1 MSQILIAVRNV
12 SEMIRTGGLP
22 QRVGPTQ
29 LESLLA
35 ETDSF
40 TNPLMI
46 AAIRQYSDRSLWS
59 LLEYAVANKRHNER
73 AYAVRLGCEAVGEDW
88 KGIGGALASVELRY
102 SSLVVTDDVFDQTA
116 IRMNKPT
123 VARKWGNNLAITAA
137 AILKSLSTTVL
148 VESFMNRNLPP
159 NIFREVVLR
168 DEASFH
174 AVYQGQ
180 YSDLI
185 SEEMRL
191 NDVSDDFLLDMVKN
205 TTGVDVGYCT
215 CLGSILG
222 NGNPKQT
229 SAMYDFGVGLGTAM
243 QIRDDF
249 IDFVDSDSMI
259 DKSPFTDV
267 ERGKKRF
274 PLVVAYRFASDDV
287 KKELDQLLN
296 KGSLTSAEKER
307 LTEIVLDDR
316 VVCYIDEVFR
326 QIKERTAEKLR
337 EVTDSVTILSA
348 ADEIMNDILVL
359 T

>member
-1 MSQILIAVRNV
+1 
-12 SEMIRTGGLP
+12 
-22 QRVGPTQ
+22 
-29 LESLLA
+29 
-35 ETDSF
+35 
-40 TNPLMI
+40 
-46 AAIRQYSDRSLWS
+46 
-59 LLEYAVANKRHNER
+59 
-73 AYAVRLGCEAVGEDW
+73 
-88 KGIGGALASVELRY
+88 
-102 SSLVVTDDVFDQTA
+102 
-116 IRMNKPT
+116 
-123 VARKWGNNLAITAA
+123 
-137 AILKSLSTTVL
+137 
-148 VESFMNRNLPP
+148 
-159 NIFREVVLR
+159 
-168 DEASFH
+168 
-174 AVYQGQ
+174 
-180 YSDLI
+180 
-185 SEEMRL
+185 
-191 NDVSDDFLLDMVKN
+191 
-205 TTGVDVGYCT
+205 
-215 CLGSILG
+215 
-222 NGNPKQT
+222 
-229 SAMYDFGVGLGTAM
+229 MYDFGVGLGTAM